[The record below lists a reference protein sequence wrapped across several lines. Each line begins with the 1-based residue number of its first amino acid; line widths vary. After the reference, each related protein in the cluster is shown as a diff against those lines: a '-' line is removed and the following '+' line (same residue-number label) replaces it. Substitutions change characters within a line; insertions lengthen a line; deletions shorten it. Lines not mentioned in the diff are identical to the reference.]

1 MTDISSHTH
10 HHDRKHRAERWGV
23 NERILLAE
31 DDRDVRMGVRSVL
44 ELFGYRVEDVSNGLA
59 LLRAVQT
66 FVHAGAPP
74 ALVLADQRM
83 PVMNGLEVAAEL
95 RRRGWRIPVAL
106 MTAFGDDD
114 LAEEAR
120 RAGIL
125 MLRKPFE
132 VEDLITLVGYIIDR
146 HAPALPKC
154 AACGA
159 TDDLHAADDGANVF
173 FCRSCRAGNEE
184 FDPSD
189 PRFDLGG
196 GD

>member
-1 MTDISSHTH
+1 MTQTSTH
-10 HHDRKHRAERWGV
+10 ANHHDRERHARGWSPH
-23 NERILLAE
+23 ERIVLAE
-31 DDRDVRMGVRSVL
+31 DDRDVRLGVRSVL

-83 PVMNGLEVAAEL
+83 PVMSGLEVASEI
-95 RRRGWRIPVAL
+95 RRRGWRVPVAL

-146 HAPALPKC
+146 NAGHAPKC

-173 FCRSCRAGNEE
+173 FCRSCRAQNEE
-184 FDPSD
+184 FDLSD
-189 PRFDLGG
+189 PRFDVGG